1 MIFVFDNNIVLH
13 YIRRSNEMTMVERDF
28 DPLSP
33 AHESWISTVT
43 IGEVRS
49 IAMQNRWGE
58 KRLTQLD
65 TFLSR
70 FLVADV
76 NISTLL
82 HRYAEID
89 SFSQGNHPT
98 IPSSFS
104 SRNMGKNDLWI
115 AATASLLDATLLT
128 TDSDFDHLNGVF
140 VQRVKITNQSA

>member
-1 MIFVFDNNIVLH
+1 MTTVEDN
-13 YIRRSNEMTMVERDF
+13 F

-33 AHESWISTVT
+33 AHESWISAVT

-65 TFLSR
+65 AFLSL

-76 NISTLL
+76 NIAPLL
-82 HRYAEID
+82 QRYAEID
-89 SFSQGNHPT
+89 SYSQGKSP
-98 IPSSFS
+98 IAPSLSAFS

-115 AATASLLDATLLT
+115 AATASVLEATLLT
-128 TDSDFDHLNGVF
+128 TDFDFDHLKGVF
-140 VQRVKITNQSA
+140 LEVAKITKQPV

>member
-1 MIFVFDNNIVLH
+1 MIFVFDTNIVLH
-13 YIRRSNEMTMVERDF
+13 YIRRSNVMTTVERDF

-33 AHESWISTVT
+33 ASESWISAVT

-76 NISTLL
+76 NIATLL

-89 SFSQGNHPT
+89 SFSQGNHPS
-98 IPSSFS
+98 IASSFS

-115 AATASLLDATLLT
+115 AATASVLEATLLT
-128 TDSDFDHLNGVF
+128 ADSDFDHLNGVF
-140 VQRVKITNQSA
+140 LQQVKITNQSA